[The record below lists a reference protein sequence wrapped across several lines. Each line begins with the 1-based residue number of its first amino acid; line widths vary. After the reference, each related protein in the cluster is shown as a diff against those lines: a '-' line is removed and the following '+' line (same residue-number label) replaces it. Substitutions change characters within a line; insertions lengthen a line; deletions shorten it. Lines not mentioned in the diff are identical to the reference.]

1 LSAEARR
8 VRDKW
13 RTKGWYSIV
22 SPPYFN
28 GVEIG
33 STPGGDPSGVI
44 GRIIEITLYD
54 ITGDFSHQY
63 LKLYFQVTDIRDS
76 KADTIFKGHEYGR
89 DYLRSLVRRGST
101 RIDGIFDLT
110 TKDNYKMRISV
121 VAFSAARVK
130 TSQETTVRELIK
142 KIAEEKAKVLTFDQL
157 AQDLV
162 YGKIASEIY
171 NQTKKIIP
179 LRHVGVRK
187 SKLISWPGM
196 EAVTKKETAAA

>member
-1 LSAEARR
+1 LATETRR
-8 VRDKW
+8 VRDKF
-13 RTKGWYSIV
+13 RAKNWYSVV

-33 STPGGDPSGVI
+33 STPGGDSSAVI
-44 GRIIEITLYD
+44 GRIIEVTLYD

-63 LKLYFQVTDIRDS
+63 LKLYFQVTDIKDS

-110 TKDNYKMRISV
+110 TKDNYKLRISV
-121 VAFSAARVK
+121 VVFSAARVK
-130 TSQETTVRELIK
+130 ASQETTIRELMKNIS
-142 KIAEEKAKVLTFDQL
+142 EEKAKTLTFDQL

-162 YGKIASEIY
+162 YGKTASEIY

-187 SKLISWPGM
+187 SKLISWPGE
-196 EAVTKKETAAA
+196 EAIIKKETAAA